1 MSVTVLYDGQCVL
14 CQQSLRVLHALDW
27 RKRLH
32 PMDAQ
37 DQDLVMAHYPHLDY
51 EALMGAMHVVTPTGD
66 TLVGF
71 FAVRYLARFL
81 PLLWLLLPLLYLPGM
96 NWLGPRVYAWV
107 ARRRYTIN
115 RLAGRPVCEDG
126 YCKIP

>member
-14 CQQSLRVLHALDW
+14 CQQSLKVLQALDW
-27 RKRLH
+27 RKRLN

-37 DQDLVMAHYPHLDY
+37 NQEQVMARYPHLEY
-51 EALMGAMHVVTPTGD
+51 EALMGAMHVVTPVGD
-66 TLVGF
+66 TLIGF